1 MSFLGKTITFTSMA
15 PVGVGDN
22 VILQGGLEK
31 RRYVKRHV
39 NKQTL
44 SVLNKL
50 YHSFYAKYRFV

>member
-1 MSFLGKTITFTSMA
+1 MA

-44 SVLNKL
+44 NVLNKL
-50 YHSFYAKYRFV
+50 YHSFCAKYKFV